1 MKRLLKLLKKP
12 KSSSGFTLIELLV
25 AMAITTIVIG
35 ITGWGVVAITQKS
48 KEQKLETDR
57 RVELNRAL
65 DFMAD
70 EVRQAKPIATNASAN
85 LSTIAPGFSST
96 NKTPILTL
104 QIPGV
109 SQRVI
114 YYIAAKPASSPWLG
128 PNIIYRWGPSF
139 NANGTYSNSANEP
152 ITGNNNPQGW
162 TDEPLVDLIS
172 NDTPSSNPN
181 CDTNWTPNPA
191 VASRTGFYTCI
202 DSSGRIAD
210 IHLRG
215 KLVGAYGDS
224 KPAFEVSTKVFA
236 RPYNPSFTLNSGSSN
251 SGGNG
256 GTLTITQ
263 PSTTYI
269 EVLGGSITCGAAGAV
284 IPTTTTVNVTP
295 SGGTTTRTVLPSST
309 KSLNLSVNVGTTL
322 TVTGTALATACI
334 GSEPTYNSQT
344 NNGTQVLTLRNGDSV
359 PATTPFGRQPTI
371 DSYLT
376 KYIDPTT
383 KKVKLAENQ
392 VIYLYELGSTNTT
405 DTSFDVQ
412 DLVVLA
418 TIAPRN
424 S

>member
-12 KSSSGFTLIELLV
+12 KSSAGFTLIELLV
-25 AMAITTIVIG
+25 AMTITTIVIG

-70 EVRQAKPIATNASAN
+70 EVRQAKPITTDASAN
-85 LSTIAPGFSST
+85 VSTIASSFDST
-96 NKTPILTL
+96 KGTPILIL
-104 QIPGV
+104 QIPDV

-114 YYIAAKPASSPWLG
+114 YYIAAKGTDSVWRG

-139 NANGTYSNSANEP
+139 NTNGTYSNPTTPAN
-152 ITGNNNPQGW
+152 W
-162 TDEPLVDLIS
+162 TYEPLVDLIADERAPDTAPSCIGTLNRAS
-172 NDTPSSNPN
+172 NK
-181 CDTNWTPNPA
+181 TN
-191 VASRTGFYTCI
+191 FYTCV
-202 DSSGRIAD
+202 DPSGRVAD

-215 KLVGAYGDS
+215 KLDDAYGGD
-224 KPAFEVSTKVFA
+224 KTTFEVSTKVFA
-236 RPYNPSFTLNSGSSN
+236 RPYNPPFTLNSGSSN

-263 PSTTYI
+263 RSTMYI

-295 SGGTTTRTVLPSST
+295 SGGTTTSTALPSST
-309 KSLNLSVNVGTTL
+309 KSLNLSVGVGTTL
-322 TVTGTALATACI
+322 TVTGKALATACI

-344 NNGTQVLTLRNGDSV
+344 DNGTQVLSLRNGDSV

-392 VIYLYELGSTNTT
+392 VIYLYELGSTTTT
-405 DTSFDVQ
+405 DASFDVQ

-418 TIAPRN
+418 TIAPSN
-424 S
+424 N

>member
-1 MKRLLKLLKKP
+1 MKILFKLLKKS
-12 KSSSGFTLIELLV
+12 KSCAGFTLIELLV

-70 EVRQAKPIATNASAN
+70 EVRQAKPIATDADASVS
-85 LSTIAPGFSST
+85 LSTAIAQGFTSA

-104 QIPGV
+104 QIPSETPGV
-109 SQRVI
+109 IYPVV
-114 YYIAAKPASSPWLG
+114 YYIAAKPTGTPWLG

-139 NANGTYSNSANEP
+139 ADNGKYNTPA
-152 ITGNNNPQGW
+152 TW
-162 TDEPLVDLIS
+162 TDEPLIDLIS
-172 NDTPSSNPN
+172 DTAQSTFSCSNSGWTLNRPSGN
-181 CDTNWTPNPA
+181 
-191 VASRTGFYTCI
+191 ASFYACV
-202 DSSGRIAD
+202 DPSGRVAD

-215 KLVGAYGDS
+215 KLVSAYDDPKS
-224 KPAFEVSTKVFA
+224 DFEVSTKVFA
-236 RPYNPSFTLNSGSSN
+236 RPYNPPFTLNSGSSN

-263 PSTTYI
+263 QSTMYI
-269 EVLGGSITCGAAGAV
+269 EVLGGSITCGAAGPV
-284 IPTTTTVNVTP
+284 IPTTTTLNVTPTP
-295 SGGTTTRTVLPSST
+295 SGGAIPPLTSST
-309 KSLNLSVNVGTTL
+309 KSLNLSVGVGTTL

-334 GSEPTYNSQT
+334 GSTPTYNSQT
-344 NNGTQVLTLRNGDSV
+344 DNGTQVLTLRNGDTV

-392 VIYLYELGSTNTT
+392 VIYLYELGSTTT
-405 DTSFDVQ
+405 TNTSFDVQ

-418 TIAPRN
+418 TIAPSN
-424 S
+424 N

>member
-12 KSSSGFTLIELLV
+12 KSAAGFTLIELLV
-25 AMAITTIVIG
+25 AMAITTIVVG

-65 DFMAD
+65 DFIAD
-70 EVRQAKPIATNASAN
+70 EVRQAKPIATNASAD
-85 LSTIAPGFSST
+85 LGTIASSFTST
-96 NKTPILTL
+96 NRTPVLTL

-114 YYIAAKPASSPWLG
+114 YYIASSSSPWLG
-128 PNIIYRWGPSF
+128 PNVVYRWGPSF
-139 NANGTYSNSANEP
+139 NANGTYSNPTDPTSW
-152 ITGNNNPQGW
+152 TG
-162 TDEPLVDLIS
+162 EPLVDLIS
-172 NDTPSSNPN
+172 NETPSSNPN

-191 VASRTGFYTCI
+191 VASRTGFYTCV
-202 DSSGRIAD
+202 DPSGKIAN

-215 KLVGAYGDS
+215 KLVDAYNVN
-224 KPAFEVSTKVFA
+224 KTAFEVSTKAFA
-236 RPYNPSFTLNSGSSN
+236 RPYNPPFTLNSGSSN

-256 GTLTITQ
+256 GTITITQ
-263 PSTTYI
+263 SSTMYV

-295 SGGTTTRTVLPSST
+295 SGGTTTSTTLPSST
-309 KSLNLSVNVGTTL
+309 KSLNLSVGVGTTL
-322 TVTGTALATACI
+322 TFTGDAPIRTTC
-334 GSEPTYNSQT
+334 GSGYPANSTYNSQT
-344 NNGTQVLTLRNGDSV
+344 NNGTQVLTLRNGDTV
-359 PATTPFGRQPTI
+359 PLTTPFGRQPTI

-392 VIYLYELGSTNTT
+392 VIYLYELGSTTT
-405 DTSFDVQ
+405 TEASFDVQ

-418 TIAPRN
+418 TIAPSN
-424 S
+424 N